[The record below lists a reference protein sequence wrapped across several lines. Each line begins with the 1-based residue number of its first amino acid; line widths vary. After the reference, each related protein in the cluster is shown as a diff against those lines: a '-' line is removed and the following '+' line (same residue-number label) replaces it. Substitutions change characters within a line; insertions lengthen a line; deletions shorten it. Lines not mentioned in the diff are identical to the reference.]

1 MKVKGQGVVITGG
14 ASGLGRATAEALHT
28 AGAKVAILDVNAE
41 TAEEVARSLGGFATV
56 CDVTSADGT
65 ASALKAA
72 EDAVGPIRACVNCAG
87 VGPAKRILG
96 RDGPMT
102 IDDFARV
109 VQINLVGTFNV
120 LRLVGAL
127 MASLDPFPS
136 GERGVIINTA
146 SIAAYE
152 GQVGQAAYASSK
164 GGVASLTLPAARE
177 LAQYGI
183 RVLAIAPGIF
193 ETPMLHALPGAARQ
207 SLAAAIPFPTRL
219 GRPSEFAAL
228 VMHMVENSML
238 NGEVVRIDGAIRLA
252 AR

>member
-1 MKVKGQGVVITGG
+1 MNIKGHGAVVTGG
-14 ASGLGRATAEALHT
+14 ASGLGRAAVEALHA
-28 AGAKVAILDVNAE
+28 AGAKVAILDVNAKA
-41 TAEEVARSLGGFATV
+41 AEEVAHSLGGFAV
-56 CDVTSADGT
+56 ACDVTSADGT
-65 ASALKAA
+65 AIALNAA
-72 EDAVGPIRACVNCAG
+72 EQAIGPLRVCLNCAG

-96 RDGPMT
+96 REGPMNL
-102 IDDFARV
+102 DDFARV

-120 LRLVGAL
+120 LRLVSAQ
-127 MASLDPFPS
+127 MAKLDPLPS

-177 LAQYGI
+177 MARHAV

-193 ETPMLHALPGAARQ
+193 ETPLLHALPQAAQQ
-207 SLAAAIPFPTRL
+207 SLAAAIPFPSRL
-219 GRPSEFAAL
+219 GRPAEFASL
-228 VMHMVENSML
+228 VMHMVENAML

-252 AR
+252 AS